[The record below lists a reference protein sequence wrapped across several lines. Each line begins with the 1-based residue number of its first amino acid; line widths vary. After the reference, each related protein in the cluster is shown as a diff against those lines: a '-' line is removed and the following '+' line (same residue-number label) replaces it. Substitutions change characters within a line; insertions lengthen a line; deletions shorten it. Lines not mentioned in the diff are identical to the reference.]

1 MTREEKKEKRIR
13 KSIERRKKRREIFIN
28 RINQVHCISS
38 DKNIPLYIISK
49 DGYHNGGSW
58 VDPSSPTGYSQK
70 CSYDA
75 YGTCQSPCN
84 GDC

>member
-1 MTREEKKEKRIR
+1 MTREEKHKKKIQR
-13 KSIERRKKRREIFIN
+13 SIDRRKKRREIFIKKIHGV
-28 RINQVHCISS
+28 RCISS
-38 DKNIPLYIISK
+38 DNNIPLYIISK
-49 DGYHNGGSW
+49 QGYYVGGSW
-58 VDPSSPTGYSQK
+58 YDPNSPTGYSQK